1 MLKWQHENAYITGI
15 GNYFFFFVTDQIDN
29 IFGFAGQSVS
39 FTTIQLCRCSAK
51 AAIDNK

>member
-1 MLKWQHENAYITGI
+1 MPILQGLATI
-15 GNYFFFFVTDQIDN
+15 FFFFGTDQIDN

-51 AAIDNK
+51 TAIDNK